1 MLPDGADH
9 EERFE
14 AVLRGL
20 LVLEQ
25 MFVAASQVRDGP
37 AFPTDETTALF
48 YGIAERHRDIRREL
62 RALSSP
68 AVEAPAARPR
78 QDPPHAHAAARRQH
92 ASHRR

>member
-14 AVLRGL
+14 AVLREL

-62 RALSSP
+62 RGLSSP
-68 AVEAPAARPR
+68 AVETPAARPR
-78 QDPPHAHAAARRQH
+78 RHPPRVHAAPRRQH
-92 ASHRR
+92 GHHRR